1 MRAILPPWT
10 DPDPELHARLGDV
23 IDPDR
28 KVLAA
33 VERIVPLSGKRIA
46 DVGTGIGH
54 YPMLLARHT
63 GRTYGDRVR
72 AGAARGG
79 PRACGPESSA
89 QHPDRRGAAG
99 ERSALRD
106 EAVDV
111 VLHGLIEAD
120 DTWLPAISEAF
131 RVLRP
136 GGRLIVMGYY
146 GRDDVGA
153 LLDPEVVTH
162 AHAATQRRTGWW
174 LRHGLQD
181 QGRPRSLRPARRG
194 DRPGA
199 ARATLWRSWPSL
211 SARAAQDLARAQ
223 VGPIPPAKP

>member
-10 DPDPELHARLGDV
+10 DPDPVLHARLGDV

-33 VERIVPLSGKRIA
+33 LERIVPLSGKRIA

-63 GRTYGDRVR
+63 GRTYGIESEPELLEAARVR
-72 AGAARGG
+72 AGQAHQPNIRIVEG
-79 PRACGPESSA
+79 RPEA
-89 QHPDRRGAAG
+89 LP
-99 ERSALRD
+99 LRD
-106 EAVDV
+106 GAVDV

-120 DTWLPAISEAF
+120 DAYLPAIAEAM

-146 GRDDVGA
+146 GRDDVGE
-153 LLDPEVVTH
+153 LLDPEVVRN
-162 AHAATQRRTGWW
+162 AHEATQRRTGWW
-174 LRHGLQD
+174 LTHDFKIKVVHARFD
-181 QGRPRSLRPARRG
+181 LRDEA
-194 DRPGA
+194 
-199 ARATLWRSWPSL
+199 
-211 SARAAQDLARAQ
+211 AAQELLVRLYGARGRTFLASPHKTSLELKLGLYHR
-223 VGPIPPAKP
+223 VRS